1 MSLQQIQVSVGG
13 LRSGTG
19 YLVPQGFHRFDAQD
33 EKLAML
39 GAPQS
44 RFSGMICRLE
54 FRTSLE
60 TGGRPGRLRPTF
72 DVQSRG
78 TPLPCQLMTVSG
90 VWTIVTERHS
100 LQTSERS
107 AHNRA
112 SNEASFGR
120 FLRSAAEINPA
131 AARCFLVAAG
141 DRDPDR
147 DGRAITAMSIE
158 GASGGDGNFDHL
170 KQSEFPVCTGARVT
184 LALTVSYPGSER

>member
-1 MSLQQIQVSVGG
+1 MSLQEIQVSVGG

-112 SNEASFGR
+112 SNEVSSGVFYGAPPKSILPQR
-120 FLRSAAEINPA
+120 DVFLSR
-131 AARCFLVAAG
+131 LG
-141 DRDPDR
+141 
-147 DGRAITAMSIE
+147 
-158 GASGGDGNFDHL
+158 
-170 KQSEFPVCTGARVT
+170 TGIPIAT
-184 LALTVSYPGSER
+184 GEP

>member
-1 MSLQQIQVSVGG
+1 MSLQEIQVSVGG

-120 FLRSAAEINPA
+120 FLWSAAEINPVPQ
-131 AARCFLVAAG
+131 RDVFLSRLG
-141 DRDPDR
+141 
-147 DGRAITAMSIE
+147 
-158 GASGGDGNFDHL
+158 
-170 KQSEFPVCTGARVT
+170 TGIPIAT
-184 LALTVSYPGSER
+184 GEP